1 MKTVILCGGLG
12 TRLAE
17 ETDKI
22 PKPIVKLGKI
32 PIIHHIINY
41 YKFFGF
47 NDFILCAGYKHQKIL
62 KYFKNFQNIKVVNT
76 GLNSQTGARI
86 RKIRKF
92 INKDENFFMTYGDGV
107 SNINIKLLLKF
118 HLKHKKIATLSA
130 VRPIPRFGKITLRG
144 SKIIKFE
151 EKSQMGE
158 GWINGGFF
166 VLNYGVFNY
175 INDKDDCIFE
185 KEPLQELSKKSQLMA
200 FKHDKFWHPM
210 DTLRDK
216 RYLNNL
222 IKLKK
227 APWIKK

>member
-22 PKPIVKLGKI
+22 PKPIVKIGKI

-41 YKFFGF
+41 YMLFGF
-47 NDFILCAGYKHQKIL
+47 NDFILCAGYKHKKIFD
-62 KYFKNFQNIKVVNT
+62 YFKNFKNIKVVNT

-86 RKIRKF
+86 KKIRKL
-92 INKDENFFMTYGDGV
+92 INKNEDFFMTYGDGL
-107 SNINIKLLLKF
+107 SNINLKLLLKF
-118 HLKHKKIATLSA
+118 HRKHKKIATLSS
-130 VRPIPRFGKITLRG
+130 VRPIPRFGKITLSG

-151 EKSQMGE
+151 EKSQLRE

-166 VLNYGVFNY
+166 VLNYRVFNY
-175 INDKDDCIFE
+175 INNKEDCIFE
-185 KEPLQELSKKSQLMA
+185 KEPLQKLSKNSQLMA
-200 FKHDKFWHPM
+200 FKHHKFWHPM

-216 RYLNNL
+216 RYLNSL
-222 IKLKK
+222 LKLKK
-227 APWIKK
+227 APWIK

>member
-22 PKPIVKLGKI
+22 PKPLVKIGKI

-41 YKFFGF
+41 YKYFGF
-47 NDFILCAGYKHQKIL
+47 NDFILCAGYKHKKISE
-62 KYFKNFQNIKVVNT
+62 YFTNYKNIKVVNT

-86 RKIRKF
+86 KKIKKF
-92 INKDENFFMTYGDGV
+92 INKKENFFMTYGDGV
-107 SNINIKLLLKF
+107 SNINIKLLLKY

-130 VRPIPRFGKITLRG
+130 VRPIPRFGKITIRG

-151 EKSQMGE
+151 EKSTMGE

-166 VLNYGVFNY
+166 VLNYKVFDY
-175 INDKDDCIFE
+175 ISDKEDCIFE
-185 KEPLQELSKKSQLMA
+185 KEPLQDLSKNSQLMA

-216 RYLNNL
+216 RFLNSLN
-222 IKLKK
+222 KSKK
-227 APWIKK
+227 APWIK

>member
-22 PKPIVKLGKI
+22 PKPIVKIGKI

-47 NDFILCAGYKHQKIL
+47 NNFILCAGYKHKKIFE
-62 KYFKNFQNIKVVNT
+62 YFRNFQNIKVVNT

-86 RKIRKF
+86 KKIKKF

-107 SNINIKLLLKF
+107 SNINIKSLLKF

-144 SKIIKFE
+144 PKIIKFE

-175 INDKDDCIFE
+175 ISDKDDCIFE
-185 KEPLQELSKKSQLMA
+185 KEPLQELSKNSQLMA
-200 FKHDKFWHPM
+200 FKHNKFWHPM

>member
-22 PKPIVKLGKI
+22 PKPIVKIGKI
-32 PIIHHIINY
+32 PIILHIINY

-47 NDFILCAGYKHQKIL
+47 NEFILCAGYKHKKIFE
-62 KYFKNFQNIKVVNT
+62 YFKNYKNIKVVNT

-86 RKIRKF
+86 KRIKKF
-92 INKDENFFMTYGDGV
+92 INKKENFFMTYGDGV
-107 SNINIKLLLKF
+107 SDINIKLLLKF

-130 VRPIPRFGKITLRG
+130 VRPIPRFGKITIRG

-151 EKSQMGE
+151 EKSPLGE

-166 VLNYGVFNY
+166 VLNYKVFDY
-175 INDKDDCIFE
+175 INNKEDCIFE
-185 KEPLQELSKKSQLMA
+185 KEPLQDLSKNSQLMA
-200 FKHDKFWHPM
+200 FKHNKFWHPM

-216 RYLNNL
+216 RYLNSL
-222 IKLKK
+222 IKSKK
-227 APWIKK
+227 APWIK

>member
-22 PKPIVKLGKI
+22 PKPIVKIGKI

-47 NDFILCAGYKHQKIL
+47 NDFILCAGYKHKKIFE
-62 KYFKNFQNIKVVNT
+62 YFKNYKNIKVVNT

-86 RKIRKF
+86 KKIKKF
-92 INKDENFFMTYGDGV
+92 IDKKENFFMTYGDGV

-118 HLKHKKIATLSA
+118 HLKHKRIATLSA

-151 EKSQMGE
+151 EKSPMGE

-166 VLNYGVFNY
+166 VLNYKVFDY
-175 INDKDDCIFE
+175 ISDKEDCIFE
-185 KEPLQELSKKSQLMA
+185 KEPLQDLSKNSQLMA
-200 FKHDKFWHPM
+200 FKHNKFWHPM

-216 RYLNNL
+216 RYLNSL
-222 IKLKK
+222 IKSKK
-227 APWIKK
+227 APWIK